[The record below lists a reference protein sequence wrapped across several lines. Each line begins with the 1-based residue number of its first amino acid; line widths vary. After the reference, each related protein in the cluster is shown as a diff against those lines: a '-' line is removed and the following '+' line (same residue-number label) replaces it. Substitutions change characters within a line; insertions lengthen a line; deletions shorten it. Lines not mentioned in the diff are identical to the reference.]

1 MKNRGQQKCLD
12 KALAM
17 ERDLY
22 KQIQLARN
30 IDKTNYNLKTI
41 RKSRNFKATANFF
54 NFFYYKKEKEK
65 LK

>member
-1 MKNRGQQKCLD
+1 MK
-12 KALAM
+12 
-17 ERDLY
+17 RDLY

-41 RKSRNFKATANFF
+41 RKLRNFKATANLF
-54 NFFYYKKEKEK
+54 NFFYYKNEKEK